1 MIELCCSLTSPINWP
16 EIVISAI
23 IGAVIGYFISIW
35 ASEHYEERKHQR
47 DLKAL
52 NDKFGRHAG
61 LFENFYHQGNKI
73 ETKIS
78 DAKLEYLADKG
89 NYFKIT
95 VTTYTDDNANK
106 LGDEEIQI
114 WQGEIRMVDNR
125 FGDLSYIF
133 ITPERLTKDVGF
145 KRIVFSSD
153 LKSMILIGERP
164 RYGDE
169 WFDRKVN

>member
-1 MIELCCSLTSPINWP
+1 MISLCCSFTSPINWP
-16 EIVISAI
+16 EIIISAI

-52 NDKFGRHAG
+52 NDKFSRHAG
-61 LFENFYHQGNKI
+61 LFENFYHKNKTI

-95 VTTYTDDNANK
+95 VATYTDGNANK
-106 LGDEEIQI
+106 LSDPEIQI
-114 WQGEIRMVDNR
+114 WE
-125 FGDLSYIF
+125 
-133 ITPERLTKDVGF
+133 
-145 KRIVFSSD
+145 
-153 LKSMILIGERP
+153 
-164 RYGDE
+164 
-169 WFDRKVN
+169 